1 MAKSRNGGGNT
12 PPQLG
17 NVIPHFIKTYRFS
30 MSSGTVSINSD
41 QVIAACGGIASTT
54 TGLRPFVGA
63 IKVLSVKMWAPSA
76 SNALASCSCSW
87 EGGPFGIT
95 KTITDSSISVT
106 TPAKVFTKPP
116 RGSSSDFWQN
126 TNANPLF
133 TLSTNVGSTIVD
145 VKLSCI
151 LNDNTVVYSFSPITI
166 VGATVGNLYFL
177 GLDGLGAATS
187 KFIPL
192 GVPTGV

>member
-63 IKVLSVKMWAPSA
+63 IKVLSVKMWAPSV
-76 SNALASCSCSW
+76 SNALASCSVAW
-87 EGGPFGIT
+87 EGGLFGVT

-116 RGSSSDFWQN
+116 KDCSSNFWQN

-133 TLSTNVGSTIVD
+133 TLITNVGSTIVD

-151 LNDNTVVYSFSPITI
+151 LSDNTVAYSFSPITI

-187 KFIPL
+187 KFIPI